1 MRQHCELFMNM
12 KNRNN
17 RVKELKLQGVNVC
30 KSSTGH
36 CLLHPQY
43 VVDYEKETGVALTA
57 QDKGFGNTIYKTGF
71 KNLYTYDILD

>member
-1 MRQHCELFMNM
+1 MRQHAELFMNQT
-12 KNRNN
+12 NRNN
-17 RVKELKLQGVNVC
+17 RVKELKLQGVNVR

-43 VVDYEKETGVALTA
+43 VVDYAKETEITLTA

-71 KNLYTYDILD
+71 KNLYSYDILD